1 MTNLPDRQYTVTLVD
16 DAQRDGARLA
26 HACDLLGVSVRTY
39 HRWKAP
45 GVVRADRRPEA
56 RRTNPRNRLSESER
70 DAVVALCNALDYR
83 SRPPAYIVANQADQG
98 HSLASE
104 STFYRVLRD
113 YGQRH
118 HRGRAKVPVGKAPP
132 PAIRHTPPTGC
143 GAGISPGCRAR
154 CVAPGGIC
162 I

>member
-1 MTNLPDRQYTVTLVD
+1 MTSLPDRQYTVTLVD

-26 HACDLLGVSVRTY
+26 QACDVLGVSVRTY

-45 GVVRADRRPEA
+45 GVVRADRRPEVLRA
-56 RRTNPRNRLSESER
+56 KPRNGLSESER

-83 SRPPAYIVANQADQG
+83 SRPPAYIVADQADQG
-98 HSLASE
+98 RYLASE

-118 HRGRAKVPVGKAPP
+118 HRGRGKAP
-132 PAIRHTPPTGC
+132 
-143 GAGISPGCRAR
+143 
-154 CVAPGGIC
+154 
-162 I
+162 